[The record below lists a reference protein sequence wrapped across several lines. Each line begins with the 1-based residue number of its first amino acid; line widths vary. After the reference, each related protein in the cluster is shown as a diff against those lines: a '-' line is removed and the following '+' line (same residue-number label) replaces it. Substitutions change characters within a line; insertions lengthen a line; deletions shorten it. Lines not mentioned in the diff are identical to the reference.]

1 MPLLRSP
8 RASARC
14 ADDSAHSAGTRVRP
28 ARPPIQAARW
38 RSAPRAD
45 RLPGGC
51 PRGAHRRGS
60 RGTARYSAGA
70 HGPAMERIRSRT
82 GPNWNHRRR
91 DHRCRDRSPSAVPPR
106 DRSEDTGVA
115 VPILE
120 INPRGRAFV
129 PTQENGCVRRLAVAG
144 RCHDHSDT
152 HVRRREPVENTG
164 PRHHPHGWFGC
175 GERRA
180 LRGPRGLLAHE
191 PETRCRH
198 CGRLTW
204 VLRIGSSTP
213 ALSSRRRRTCVS
225 CSVARVAAPRD
236 GDCPNPRE
244 DSAMTAA
251 PPALAGLPSRPAHR
265 MIPVSRAAPHRVL
278 PDGCTQSLRFVTLPP

>member
-1 MPLLRSP
+1 MAISASSRSLAGGTP
-8 RASARC
+8 TRCTSSRIKRNGLVQRWSAR
-14 ADDSAHSAGTRVRP
+14 
-28 ARPPIQAARW
+28 
-38 RSAPRAD
+38 PRD
-45 RLPGGC
+45 
-51 PRGAHRRGS
+51 GAS
-60 RGTARYSAGA
+60 SVA
-70 HGPAMERIRSRT
+70 ELVRT
-82 GPNWNHRRR
+82 GTTGDETIAVEIGHRVQ
-91 DHRCRDRSPSAVPPR
+91 CRHEVGQ
-106 DRSEDTGVA
+106 EDTGVA

-120 INPRGRAFV
+120 IDPRRRAFV
-129 PTQENGCVRRLAVAG
+129 PTQENGCVRRLAVSG
-144 RCHDHSDT
+144 RCRDHSDT
-152 HVRRREPVENTG
+152 HGRRGEPAENVG
-164 PRHHPHGWFGC
+164 ARHHPHRWIGW

-213 ALSSRRRRTCVS
+213 ALSARRRRTCVS
-225 CSVARVAAPRD
+225 CTIALVAAPRD

-278 PDGCTQSLRFVTLPP
+278 PDGWTQSLRFVTLRP

>member
-1 MPLLRSP
+1 MHIVE
-8 RASARC
+8 
-14 ADDSAHSAGTRVRP
+14 D
-28 ARPPIQAARW
+28 QEE
-38 RSAPRAD
+38 
-45 RLPGGC
+45 RL
-51 PRGAHRRGS
+51 
-60 RGTARYSAGA
+60 GTAL
-70 HGPAMERIRSRT
+70 ERTPQGRSEFGRELVRT
-82 GPNWNHRRR
+82 GTTGDETIAVEIGHRVQ
-91 DHRCRDRSPSAVPPR
+91 CRHEVGQ
-106 DRSEDTGVA
+106 EDTGVA

-120 INPRGRAFV
+120 INPRGRALV
-129 PTQENGCVRRLAVAG
+129 PTQEHGCVRRLAVAG

-152 HVRRREPVENTG
+152 HVWRREPAENAG

-198 CGRLTW
+198 RGRLTW

-213 ALSSRRRRTCVS
+213 APSARRRRTCVS

-265 MIPVSRAAPHRVL
+265 IITASRAAPHRVL